1 MNTIF
6 DNIYTNNWDNNIQL
20 LKDNINILDLNIQI
34 NNIYLIELI
43 IIHNRYDIFKLIS
56 HKNIYF
62 EIYTKEN
69 MPIIFYLIK
78 FNYNKLLELILKKK
92 L

>member
-34 NNIYLIELI
+34 NNIYALY
-43 IIHNRYDIFKLIS
+43 H
-56 HKNIYF
+56 
-62 EIYTKEN
+62 
-69 MPIIFYLIK
+69 
-78 FNYNKLLELILKKK
+78 
-92 L
+92 